1 MNQAKGGLPSDLLR
15 TLAANAGKSDA
26 ARQLARE
33 SVQAMREAG
42 LWRLL
47 VPKRAGG
54 EARDFAEAAALITAC
69 SRHCS
74 AAGWV
79 LMVSAAHDWIIGGF
93 PEAAQDDVW
102 RDGPDGVTP
111 GSLAPSGVI
120 TPVSGGFEITGRWSF
135 NSGAA
140 HGDWFLLGNVDRS
153 SDKPRLYHVVAPRAD
168 LTLDDNW
175 QTIGLRGTG
184 SVDATAQ
191 DVFVPEHRA
200 MDTGLL
206 LSGRGEWAA
215 RHGNNLYRIPIIPG
229 LAVYLAAAAQGI
241 AEAAF
246 DAALELITSQTDRYT
261 GKRKLERPGMHIRLA
276 EARGEMSCAA
286 RLVGD
291 TLDLLVQA
299 AALNDSPALRAQAKF
314 QAAYAV
320 ELFRRAVDRLM
331 AATGARSAFDDSALQ
346 RAFRDLTMAAKHE
359 MINYDTSAQTFGRT
373 LVGLDTHGF
382 PL

>member
-1 MNQAKGGLPSDLLR
+1 MNQATGGLPSDLLR
-15 TLAANAGKSDA
+15 ALAAYSDQSDT
-26 ARQLARE
+26 ARQLAGE
-33 SVQAMREAG
+33 SVQAMRAAG

-54 EARDFAEAAALITAC
+54 EERDFREAAQIITAC

-93 PEAAQDDVW
+93 SEAAQDDVW

-111 GSLAPSGVI
+111 GSLAPSGTI
-120 TPVSGGFEITGRWSF
+120 TPVNGGFEITGRWSF

-153 SDKPRLYHVVAPRAD
+153 GDKPRLYHVVVPRAE
-168 LTLDDNW
+168 LNLDDNW

-184 SVDATAQ
+184 SVDATAGE
-191 DVFVPEHRA
+191 VFVPEHRA
-200 MDTGLL
+200 MDSGLL
-206 LSGRGEWAA
+206 LSGQGEWSG

-229 LAVYLAAAAQGI
+229 LAVYLAAATSGI

-261 GKRKLERPGMHIRLA
+261 GKRKLERPGMHMRLA

-291 TLDLLVQA
+291 TLILLTQA
-299 AALNDSPALRAQAKF
+299 AEHDDTPALRAQAKF

-331 AATGARSAFDDSALQ
+331 AAAGARSAFDDSALQ
-346 RAFRDLTMAAKHE
+346 KAFRDLTMATKHE
-359 MINYDTSAQTFGRT
+359 MINYDNSAQAYGRT
-373 LVGLDTHGF
+373 MVGLDTHGF

>member
-1 MNQAKGGLPSDLLR
+1 MNQASGGLSSDLLH
-15 TLAANAGKSDA
+15 TLAAHTGKSDV
-26 ARQLARE
+26 ARQLAGE
-33 SVQAMREAG
+33 SVEAMRAAG

-54 EARDFAEAAALITAC
+54 EERDFRDAAQIITTC

-111 GSLAPSGVI
+111 GSLAPSGAI
-120 TPVSGGFEITGRWSF
+120 TPVSGGFAITGRWSF

-140 HGDWFLLGNVDRS
+140 HGAWFLLGNVDRS
-153 SDKPRLYHVVAPRAD
+153 GDKPRLYHVVVPRAD

-184 SVDATAQ
+184 SVDATAE
-191 DVFVPEHRA
+191 DILVPEHRA
-200 MDTGLL
+200 MDSGLL
-206 LSGRGEWAA
+206 LSGRGEWAG
-215 RHGNNLYRIPIIPG
+215 RHGNALYRIPIIPG
-229 LAVYLAAAAQGI
+229 LAVYLAAATRGI
-241 AEAAF
+241 ADAAF
-246 DAALELITSQTDRYT
+246 DAALALITAQTDRYT
-261 GKRKLERPGMHIRLA
+261 GKPKLERPGMHMRLA
-276 EARGEMSCAA
+276 EARGEITCAG
-286 RLVGD
+286 RLVDD
-291 TLDLLVQA
+291 TLELLVRA
-299 AALNDSPALRAQAKF
+299 AGRDDSPALRAQAKF

-331 AATGARSAFDDSALQ
+331 AASGARSAFDDSALQ
-346 RAFRDLTMAAKHE
+346 RAFRDLSMAAKHE
-359 MINYDTSAQTFGRT
+359 MINYDTSAQTYGRT